1 MLATLN
7 SLNVRNLP
15 MFQPIVMLLVSK
27 FMVHKALSD
36 ETYLSLGLLSPL
48 RKLQVKVRYMQSNLH
63 YAV

>member
-27 FMVHKALSD
+27 FMVHQALSV

-48 RKLQVKVRYMQSNLH
+48 RSLLIFVH
-63 YAV
+63 